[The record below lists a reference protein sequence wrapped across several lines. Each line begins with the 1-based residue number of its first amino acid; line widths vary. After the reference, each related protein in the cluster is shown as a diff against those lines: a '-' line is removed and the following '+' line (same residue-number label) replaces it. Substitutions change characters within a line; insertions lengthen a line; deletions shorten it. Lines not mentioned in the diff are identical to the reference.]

1 MIRNAK
7 ATAINEA
14 SGETVK
20 LKKKDAHALGLLCY
34 VESELNEYADNYCDV
49 YLHEGAGLYNRI
61 YGEIAKEVCGVML
74 QKLSS
79 IINDTSGAMISNA
92 KDKQRG

>member
-1 MIRNAK
+1 MIKIAK
-7 ATAINEA
+7 ATAVNDE
-14 SGETVK
+14 SGETVE
-20 LKKKDAHALGLLCY
+20 LRKKDAHALGLLCY

-79 IINDTSGAMISNA
+79 IINDTAAAMINNA